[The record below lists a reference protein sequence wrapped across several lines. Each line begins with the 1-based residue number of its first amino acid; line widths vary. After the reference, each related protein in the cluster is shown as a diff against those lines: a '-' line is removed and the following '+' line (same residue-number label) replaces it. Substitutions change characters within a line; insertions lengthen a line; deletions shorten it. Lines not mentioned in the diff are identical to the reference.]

1 MVSMNQ
7 RELFTFLFEQNPFSS
22 YNFRSEIIEASTI
35 MADILLK
42 RPSIALRIYNLYALK
57 ATQWHSLYIIIISL
71 FTHCNKNSGT
81 INGAHLQNPPPL
93 TNRVVTFV
101 AFCYVWRCINT

>member
-42 RPSIALRIYNLYALK
+42 RPSIALCIYNLYALK
-57 ATQWHSLYIIIISL
+57 ATQWHSLYIIITSYSHIAIK
-71 FTHCNKNSGT
+71 T
-81 INGAHLQNPPPL
+81 
-93 TNRVVTFV
+93 VVQLMGPT
-101 AFCYVWRCINT
+101 CRIPHHSQTE